1 MYIHHGGAGFLI
13 HLRRKGH
20 AEYKATL
27 NSANYV
33 TKAVQLGAA
42 GLVERVRAQ
51 PCPSAELRKGALR
64 DALRGTLEAA
74 LDAPPQV
81 TTACFSNHRL
91 GTKHRA
97 TP

>member
-1 MYIHHGGAGFLI
+1 MYVYHSGAGFLI
-13 HLRRKGH
+13 YLRRKGR
-20 AEYKATL
+20 AEFKAAVS
-27 NSANYV
+27 SANYV

-51 PCPSAELRKGALR
+51 PCPSAELRRGALR